1 MSKIAEKLKDQ
12 LNYRPSDIIINM
24 KHKLGIEISYSKAL
38 HAPDAALVL
47 NNRTHEDAYKNV
59 PQYCQDL
66 EAADLKTKALVERMA
81 ENKFQCLFSV
91 TAYVQ
96 SDLHIVI
103 LFLISIELI

>member
-38 HAPDAALVL
+38 RARDAALVL
-47 NNRTHEDAYKNV
+47 NNGIHEDAYKNL
-59 PQYCQDL
+59 PRYCQYL
-66 EAADLKTKALVERMA
+66 EAADPKTKCLIKRTA
-81 ENKFQCLFSV
+81 ENKFQRLSSV
-91 TAYVQ
+91 TAHAQ